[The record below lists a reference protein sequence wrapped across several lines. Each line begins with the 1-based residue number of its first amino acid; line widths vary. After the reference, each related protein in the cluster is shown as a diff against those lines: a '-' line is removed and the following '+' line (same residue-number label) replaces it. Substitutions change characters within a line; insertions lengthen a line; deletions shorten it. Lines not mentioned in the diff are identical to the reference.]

1 MILHL
6 GSTVQPYEVAIYTLC
21 SVVEKTVKPVKD
33 CVPHTRLQSVQWLP
47 YKKLKNK
54 TIIIL
59 QISYIYVMREK
70 HKKNAQTASSLLQV

>member
-1 MILHL
+1 M
-6 GSTVQPYEVAIYTLC
+6 QPYEVAIYTLC

-47 YKKLKNK
+47 YKKTKK

-70 HKKNAQTASSLLQV
+70 HSKNAQTASSLLQV